1 MLPAIW
7 ELQQNNTINRWQN
20 KKSETDLIR
29 LAGPGKGLL
38 LPLSSGQERVVV
50 LHQPEAEA
58 AFPHQ
63 RPWFGIA
70 GCQLS
75 LATMDHVAGN
85 HADDEPKTPIEP
97 DHLQEELLLRCNFL
111 RQAAGNRLN
120 WRGGVTG
127 VKSPTCSKQ
136 VNQLLVGGRCISNQF
151 KLISGTKSYKEK

>member
-1 MLPAIW
+1 MLPARW
-7 ELQQNNTINRWQN
+7 EVQQNNTINRRQN

-29 LAGPGKGLL
+29 LAGSRKGLV
-38 LPLSSGQERVVV
+38 LPLSFRQERVVV

-85 HADDEPKTPIEP
+85 HADDEPKTPKEP
-97 DHLQEELLLRCNFL
+97 GHLQEVLRRRVFIRL
-111 RQAAGNRLN
+111 ATDNRLN
-120 WRGGVTG
+120 WTGGVTG

-136 VNQLLVGGRCISNQF
+136 VSHLFASCRCISNQF
-151 KLISGTKSYKEK
+151 KPISGTKSYKEK